1 MALKNQYLI
10 DLLET
15 VKKRN
20 AGEPEFIQAVT
31 EVFESLQ
38 PVVEKRQDLVDAGVF
53 ERIVEPERQLMFRV
67 PWVDD
72 NGKTQ
77 VNRGFRIQFNSA
89 IGPYKGGIRLHPSV
103 YLGIIKFLGFEQVFK
118 NSLTTLP
125 MGGGKGGS
133 DFDPKGKSDREV
145 MAFCQSFMTELSRH
159 IGADTDVP
167 AGDIG
172 VGAREIGFMFGQ
184 YKRIKN
190 LYEGVLTGKGLTY
203 GGSLVRTEATG
214 YGLIYLTQE
223 MLKDHGIDI
232 TGKTAIVSGSGNVA
246 IYATQKL
253 QQLGAKVVAMSDS
266 NGFIYDADGIDLA
279 AMKEIKEVKRG
290 RVKDYLAYRPN
301 ARYTEGKG
309 IWNIKC
315 DLAFPCATQNE
326 LNEDDAKTL
335 VANGV
340 VAVAEGANMP
350 STIEATNVFLDSKIL
365 FAPGKAANAGGVATS
380 ALEMSQNSL
389 RLSWTAEEVDER
401 LKNIMINIYRNMSAA
416 AKEFDAEDNFV
427 VGANIAGFKKV
438 ADTMLAQGI
447 I

>member
-1 MALKNQYLI
+1 M
-10 DLLET
+10 
-15 VKKRN
+15 
-20 AGEPEFIQAVT
+20 
-31 EVFESLQ
+31 
-38 PVVEKRQDLVDAGVF
+38 
-53 ERIVEPERQLMFRV
+53 
-67 PWVDD
+67 
-72 NGKTQ
+72 
-77 VNRGFRIQFNSA
+77 
-89 IGPYKGGIRLHPSV
+89 
-103 YLGIIKFLGFEQVFK
+103 
-118 NSLTTLP
+118 
-125 MGGGKGGS
+125 
-133 DFDPKGKSDREV
+133 
-145 MAFCQSFMTELSRH
+145 
-159 IGADTDVP
+159 
-167 AGDIG
+167 
-172 VGAREIGFMFGQ
+172 
-184 YKRIKN
+184 
-190 LYEGVLTGKGLTY
+190 YEGVLTGKGLTY

-232 TGKTAIVSGSGNVA
+232 AGKTAIVSGSGNVA

-301 ARYTEGKG
+301 AKYTEGKG